1 MKNNRRKRV
10 TYRPGKANGVFGIVC
25 GGIFVLIGL
34 FIAIPAFGAFGVL
47 WTLFALGTTG
57 YCAYAAFGKQYSGPE
72 ISIEEEGD
80 DGFLDP
86 TAGES
91 RGTSAKDRLTELRTL
106 YEQRLITQEEYEE
119 KRKEILK
126 EL

>member
-10 TYRPGKANGVFGIVC
+10 TYRSGKANGVFGVVC

-34 FIAIPAFGAFGVL
+34 FVVIPVFGAFGVL
-47 WTLFALGTTG
+47 WTLFALGATG
-57 YCAYAAFGKQYSGPE
+57 YSAYAAFGKHYSGPE

-80 DGFLDP
+80 DGFSYP

-91 RGTSAKDRLTELRTL
+91 GGTSAKDRLTELRAL